1 MIIKLKNN
9 VTYLF
14 NPFSVKKTL
23 ESKFKT
29 KIFFVMID
37 IVVEKNKLNFY
48 LSLKFKK
55 RIIL

>member
-14 NPFSVKKTL
+14 IPFSVKKTL
-23 ESKFKT
+23 ESQFKT

-48 LSLKFKK
+48 LSVKFKK